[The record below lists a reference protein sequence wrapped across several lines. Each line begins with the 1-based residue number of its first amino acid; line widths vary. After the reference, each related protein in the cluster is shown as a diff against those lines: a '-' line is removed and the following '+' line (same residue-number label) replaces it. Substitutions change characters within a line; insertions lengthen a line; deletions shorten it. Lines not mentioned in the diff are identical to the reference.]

1 MNVEWNDMKLR
12 GVAAAM
18 FVAVVGLSATLAF
31 SEDEREAGEEGAR
44 GWAEEFAGPAGVR
57 AVDNPL
63 YAAECGGCH
72 FAYQPGLLP
81 EASWRKLMSTLS
93 DHFGE
98 NAELTPET
106 QQLLSEYLIRNAAEQ
121 DGGWIA
127 RGMQRS
133 AVANGEPVQRITE
146 TDFFIRK
153 HDELP
158 PRVWRDNPKVGSL
171 SNCSACH
178 TQADNGNF
186 DEHRVSIPGVGRWE
200 D

>member
-1 MNVEWNDMKLR
+1 MNVEWTDMKLR

-31 SEDEREAGEEGAR
+31 SENDDERGER
-44 GWAEEFAGPAGVR
+44 GWAAEFAGPAGVQP
-57 AVDNPL
+57 VDNPL
-63 YAAECGGCH
+63 YTAECGSCH

-81 EASWRKLMSTLS
+81 EASWRKLMSGLS

-106 QQLLSEYLIRNAAEQ
+106 QKLLTEYLIQNAAEK
-121 DGGWIA
+121 DSGSIA
-127 RGMQRS
+127 RKLQS
-133 AVANGEPVQRITE
+133 ATAANGEPVLRITE
-146 TDFFIRK
+146 TDYFIRK

-178 TQADNGNF
+178 AKADNASF
-186 DEHRVSIPGVGRWE
+186 DEHQVNIPGVGRWE

>member
-1 MNVEWNDMKLR
+1 MTVEWTDMKLR

-31 SEDEREAGEEGAR
+31 SEDEGEHRAAGER
-44 GWAEEFAGPAGVR
+44 GWRAEFAGATGVKT
-57 AVDNPL
+57 VDNPL
-63 YAAECGGCH
+63 YAAECGSCH

-81 EASWRKLMSTLS
+81 EASWRKLMSSLS
-93 DHFGE
+93 AHFGE

-106 QQLLSEYLIRNAAEQ
+106 QKLLTDYLIRNAAEL

-127 RGMQRS
+127 RKLQRT
-133 AVANGEPVQRITE
+133 ATNQAEPVQRITE
-146 TDFFIRK
+146 TPYFIRT

-158 PRVWRDNPKVGSL
+158 ARVWRDNPKVGAM

-178 TQADNGNF
+178 TKADNARF
-186 DEHRVSIPGVGRWE
+186 DEHQVSIPGVGRWQ